1 MSAKNPTEHAISK
14 LELSWL
20 DQTDDPA
27 IKLIVWRVPASGESL
42 LNAFFA
48 LQQHPEGR
56 SVPDLFVTLETPFD
70 TGYGYS
76 QALARDFLESVEA
89 TPDARPWEG
98 ERFLPCYHAAALC
111 TLLEDFTRVHQDDLR
126 HAIVILKP
134 SAMSDIAAFNR
145 WLTQWLAAPAQRV
158 RLLLTDT
165 TEQPLWQTLVNA
177 HAQQVRLLTDEP
189 DAMQVMQ
196 QTARQQTDPDS
207 DRLLF
212 RRYLAD
218 AMLLLE
224 RGSAAQVASR
234 ASLAMP
240 IAQRRGWADQEAV
253 LHHLMAGAW
262 LKEKNTPQ
270 AVAHYQ
276 QAQSAATRVTD
287 SPVRG
292 QLVVQSAF
300 GEAGA
305 WFAGKHYTEAAKHY
319 RRAATLARE
328 IPHPLFELEGC
339 RMAGFAL
346 WQAGHRTV
354 AMDDYAAALRAAKNI
369 VQEERAQTTLPLV
382 FGDLLRMHDKRR
394 SEALETAA
402 TRYHEACQR
411 LILEAEAAA
420 ALHAAPGAEV
430 VKAADRRLQLRL
442 EAAFLTLRQQ
452 REALIEQGDDSVRQ
466 TVRLA
471 RDMLHPHWN
480 GLPDVA
486 HPFDAPPGE
495 WQSLPA
501 WSASAPAAPLSE
513 PAGSAN
519 A

>member
-56 SVPDLFVTLETPFD
+56 SVPDLFVTLDTPFD

-111 TLLEDFTRVHQDDLR
+111 ALLEDFARVHQDDLR

-196 QTARQQTDPDS
+196 QTARQQ
-207 DRLLF
+207 
-212 RRYLAD
+212 
-218 AMLLLE
+218 
-224 RGSAAQVASR
+224 
-234 ASLAMP
+234 
-240 IAQRRGWADQEAV
+240 
-253 LHHLMAGAW
+253 
-262 LKEKNTPQ
+262 
-270 AVAHYQ
+270 
-276 QAQSAATRVTD
+276 
-287 SPVRG
+287 
-292 QLVVQSAF
+292 
-300 GEAGA
+300 
-305 WFAGKHYTEAAKHY
+305 
-319 RRAATLARE
+319 
-328 IPHPLFELEGC
+328 
-339 RMAGFAL
+339 
-346 WQAGHRTV
+346 
-354 AMDDYAAALRAAKNI
+354 
-369 VQEERAQTTLPLV
+369 
-382 FGDLLRMHDKRR
+382 
-394 SEALETAA
+394 
-402 TRYHEACQR
+402 
-411 LILEAEAAA
+411 
-420 ALHAAPGAEV
+420 
-430 VKAADRRLQLRL
+430 
-442 EAAFLTLRQQ
+442 
-452 REALIEQGDDSVRQ
+452 
-466 TVRLA
+466 
-471 RDMLHPHWN
+471 
-480 GLPDVA
+480 
-486 HPFDAPPGE
+486 
-495 WQSLPA
+495 
-501 WSASAPAAPLSE
+501 
-513 PAGSAN
+513 
-519 A
+519 